1 MRCRGA
7 ACRGGA
13 VGHALIG
20 VHLGLAVV
28 TALAATDGVI
38 TSGGL
43 GQSVWVGYA
52 DHGDL
57 TAHWVAEAYPNRRY
71 GKHTLMS

>member
-1 MRCRGA
+1 ME
-7 ACRGGA
+7 
-13 VGHALIG
+13 
-20 VHLGLAVV
+20 GLTGNLAPLSLSQYNAVV

>member
-1 MRCRGA
+1 
-7 ACRGGA
+7 
-13 VGHALIG
+13 
-20 VHLGLAVV
+20 VV